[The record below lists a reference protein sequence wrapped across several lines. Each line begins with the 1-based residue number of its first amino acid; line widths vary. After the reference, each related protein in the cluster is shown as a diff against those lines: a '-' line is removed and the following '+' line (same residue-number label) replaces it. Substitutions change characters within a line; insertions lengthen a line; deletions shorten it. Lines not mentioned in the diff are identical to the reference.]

1 MCVLTNSGY
10 KTYIKEF
17 LFCHLDHASVV
28 ELGGAVRGVKN
39 LSMGIWDH
47 ERKLIEFYQ
56 ILYIHQG
63 CGNPMPDLSD
73 TGNFDEAQ
81 KNKTNSTNL
90 YPPTKGYLR
99 ETCKSQNINPI
110 YLFSIIQIISNTCQ
124 VCFSA

>member
-1 MCVLTNSGY
+1 M
-10 KTYIKEF
+10 
-17 LFCHLDHASVV
+17 V

-73 TGNFDEAQ
+73 TGNFDEAKKKQ
-81 KNKTNSTNL
+81 DKFDKFIS
-90 YPPTKGYLR
+90 PDEG
-99 ETCKSQNINPI
+99 
-110 YLFSIIQIISNTCQ
+110 LFERNM
-124 VCFSA
+124 